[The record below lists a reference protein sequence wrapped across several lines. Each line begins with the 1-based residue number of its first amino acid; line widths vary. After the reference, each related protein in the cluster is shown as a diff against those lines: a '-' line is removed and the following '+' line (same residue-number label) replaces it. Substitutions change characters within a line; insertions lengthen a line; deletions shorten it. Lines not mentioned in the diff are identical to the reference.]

1 MKTSNR
7 IIIWMLSVLLPI
19 GFVGCSDDDDNGIST
34 ENNEIPELAL
44 DQESVKVKIGPE
56 NKITLNIKQGGG
68 EYNAFI
74 LDENIA
80 KAEVTDGVIT
90 VEGFANGQTSL
101 ILSDKY
107 SRYKRL
113 NVSAYTT
120 DVLKL
125 SHESFN
131 LVTKLGDSQTLK
143 ANVELG
149 NGGYQATSDNPK
161 VSVSVNEAGEI
172 SLTATSKKEEFMANV
187 TITDCTGL
195 SASISV
201 TVTST
206 LEPFSDEELEVI
218 TSDATRRYY
227 FNNSKTDQYYYSYL
241 NTITEDG
248 KQRYGWKYYSYN
260 WLYLDFSGDK
270 SVGVKD
276 DAVYIYHTWS
286 VDTNQPVTLKII
298 KNDGKNIWGIFS
310 YVDDEQEKLY
320 TGYFC
325 DFVDAE

>member
-1 MKTSNR
+1 MKTSNK
-7 IIIWMLSVLLPI
+7 IIILMLSVLLPI

-107 SRYKRL
+107 SRYKRF

-131 LVTKLGDSQTLK
+131 LVTKLGNSQTLK

-206 LEPFSDEELEVI
+206 LEPFSDEELEAI

-227 FNNSKTDQYYYSYL
+227 FDNSKTNQTYYSYI

-248 KQRYGWKYYSYN
+248 KQRYGWQYYSYY

-270 SVGVKD
+270 SEGVKD

-320 TGYFC
+320 SGYFC

>member
-1 MKTSNR
+1 
-7 IIIWMLSVLLPI
+7 MLSVLLPI

-101 ILSDKY
+101 IISDKY
-107 SRYKRL
+107 SRYKRF

-125 SHESFN
+125 SHENFN
-131 LVTKLGDSQTLK
+131 LVTKLGNSQTLK

-227 FNNSKTDQYYYSYL
+227 FDNSKTNQTYYSYI

-248 KQRYGWKYYSYN
+248 KQRYGWQYYSYY

-270 SVGVKD
+270 SEGVKD
-276 DAVYIYHTWS
+276 DAVYTYHTWS

-320 TGYFC
+320 SGYFC

>member
-1 MKTSNR
+1 MKTSNK
-7 IIIWMLSVLLPI
+7 IIILMLSVLLPI

-107 SRYKRL
+107 SRYKRF

-131 LVTKLGDSQTLK
+131 LVTKLGNSQTLK

-149 NGGYQATSDNPK
+149 NGGYQAISDNPK
-161 VSVSVNEAGEI
+161 VSVSVNEEGEI

-195 SASISV
+195 SANISV

-206 LEPFSDEELEVI
+206 LEPFSDEELEAI
-218 TSDATRRYY
+218 TSNTTRRYY
-227 FNNSKTDQYYYSYL
+227 FNNSKTDQSYYSYI

-248 KQRYGWKYYSYN
+248 KQRYGWDYYSYY

-276 DAVYIYHTWS
+276 DAVYTYHTWS

-298 KNDGKNIWGIFS
+298 KNDGKNIWGVFS